1 MGTASRSSG
10 SSGKKRNTTRK
21 NTRRMTTET
30 NLMREADALQL
41 DSEMNYEYRLPD
53 FTLHTQL
60 QIALFCFAVFIWVT
74 HCKINIRI

>member
-1 MGTASRSSG
+1 MGTSSRTSG

-30 NLMREADALQL
+30 NLMREADAAAL
-41 DSEMNYEYRLPD
+41 DSEMDYSIRLPG

-60 QIALFCFAVFIWVT
+60 QIAIFCFAVFIWVT
-74 HCKINIRI
+74 HRKGLWN